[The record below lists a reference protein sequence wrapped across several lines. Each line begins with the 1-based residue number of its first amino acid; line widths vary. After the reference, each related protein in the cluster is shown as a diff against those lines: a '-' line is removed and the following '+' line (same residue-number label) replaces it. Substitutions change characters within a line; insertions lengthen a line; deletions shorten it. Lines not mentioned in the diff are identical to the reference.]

1 MTITVSLLENI
12 LTDESYYK
20 YNGMEQIGILGLDA

>member
-1 MTITVSLLENI
+1 MIITITLIENI
-12 LTDESYYK
+12 LTDETHYK